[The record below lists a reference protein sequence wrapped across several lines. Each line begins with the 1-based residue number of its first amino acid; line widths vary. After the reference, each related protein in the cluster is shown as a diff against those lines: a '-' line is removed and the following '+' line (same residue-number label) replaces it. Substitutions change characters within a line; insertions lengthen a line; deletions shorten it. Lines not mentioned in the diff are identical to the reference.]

1 MYGLPHQCR
10 CTIRQAADLK
20 QIDEDIVLDVQN
32 YTRQAGN
39 ELMLG
44 KAEPMSDVK
53 ACYCSLCCDQE
64 TKYWTSAI
72 EDFDSDINSWQNT
85 INDLLLPPRLL
96 GFALNR
102 KEWCQFSLNCITPVP
117 QLEPSV
123 DGAQKNGLVF
133 PDSVEEDERNDI
145 YSLVRNHWKI
155 MARPPEQR
163 IADII
168 GGKGE
173 SLILLF
179 HGKLLARTAVEL
191 AHVEQKCEPLSV
203 NN

>member
-1 MYGLPHQCR
+1 
-10 CTIRQAADLK
+10 
-20 QIDEDIVLDVQN
+20 
-32 YTRQAGN
+32 
-39 ELMLG
+39 MLG
-44 KAEPMSDVK
+44 TTEPTSDVR
-53 ACYCSLCCDQE
+53 ACYCSLCWDQE
-64 TKYWTSAI
+64 TKDWVSGM
-72 EDFDSDINSWQNT
+72 EDLNSKIDAQLNT
-85 INDLLLPPRLL
+85 TNDLLLPPRLL

-102 KEWCQFSLNCITPVP
+102 KEWCQFTLSCINPVP

-123 DGAQKNGLVF
+123 DGAEKNGLVF

-145 YSLVRNHWKI
+145 YCLVRNHWKI
-155 MARPPEQR
+155 MARPSEQR

-179 HGKLLARTAVEL
+179 HGKLLARTAVEVG
-191 AHVEQKCEPLSV
+191 HVEQKCGPLSV